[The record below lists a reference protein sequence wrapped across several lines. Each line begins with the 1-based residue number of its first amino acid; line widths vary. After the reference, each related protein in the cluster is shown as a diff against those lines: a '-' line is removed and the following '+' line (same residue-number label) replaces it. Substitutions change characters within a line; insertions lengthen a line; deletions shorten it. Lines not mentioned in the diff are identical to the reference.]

1 MRPIKPTLLPLLSV
15 ILLATSSCVN
25 TKKTTYFGDVP
36 ASLTVPNPAPEQQ
49 LIHPGDILA
58 IQVSSP
64 NPEATAMFNNNTTA
78 SLNGTNAVVSTGY
91 LVDPE
96 GFIQFPML
104 GKIKAGELSKRD
116 LTEQLRGQLT
126 ERKLLLDPVV
136 SIRFLNFRVT
146 VLGEVAHPQVVA
158 VPNEKI
164 SLLEALGAAG
174 DLTIYGRR
182 DNLLLIRDEG
192 GQKMLTRIDLNSKSL
207 LSSPYFY
214 LRNGDVLYAEPNK
227 ARVGA
232 ASNGRQILPIIL
244 SGLSF
249 VAIIVDRMTR

>member
-1 MRPIKPTLLPLLSV
+1 MRISNQLFLLLMGLLF
-15 ILLATSSCVN
+15 LTATSCVN
-25 TKKTTYFGDVP
+25 TRKTAYFVDVP
-36 ASLTVPNPAPEQQ
+36 KDLIVASPAPDQQ

-64 NPEATAMFNNNTTA
+64 NPEATTIFNNNSSTA
-78 SLNGTNAVVSTGY
+78 LNGTNAIEVTGY

-96 GFIQFPML
+96 GNIQFPML
-104 GKIKAGELSKRD
+104 GKIKAGMLTKRD
-116 LTEQLRGQLT
+116 LTDQIRNQLL
-126 ERKLLLDPVV
+126 ERKLLLEPVV

-146 VLGEVAHPQVVA
+146 VLGEVEHPQVVP
-158 VPNEKI
+158 VPSEKI
-164 SLLEALGAAG
+164 SILEALGAAG

-192 GQKMLTRIDLNSKSL
+192 GQKMLTRIDLNSKEL

-214 LRNGDVLYAEPNK
+214 LHNGDVLYAEPNK

-232 ASNGRQILPIIL
+232 ATNTRQLLPIIL

-249 VAIIVDRMTR
+249 VTIILDRLTR

>member
-1 MRPIKPTLLPLLSV
+1 MRFTNQFVLPLLGV
-15 ILLATSSCVN
+15 VLLTASSCVD
-25 TKKTTYFGDVP
+25 TKKTAYFVDVP
-36 ASLTVPNPAPEQQ
+36 KDLTMAAPLPEQQ

-64 NPEATAMFNNNTTA
+64 NPEATVIFNNNTTLP
-78 SLNGTNAVVSTGY
+78 LNGTNATMSTGY
-91 LVDPE
+91 LVDPD

-104 GKIKAGELSKRD
+104 GKVRAASLSKKD
-116 LTEQLRGQLT
+116 LTEQLRNALIQ
-126 ERKLLLDPVV
+126 KQLLLDPVV

-146 VLGEVAHPQVVA
+146 VLGEVGHPQVVP

-164 SLLEALGAAG
+164 SILEALGAAG

-192 GQKMLTRIDLNSKSL
+192 GQKTLVRIDLNSKEL
-207 LSSPYFY
+207 LSSPYYY

-232 ASNGRQILPIIL
+232 ATNARQILPIVL

-249 VAIIVDRMTR
+249 VAVLVDRLTR

>member
-1 MRPIKPTLLPLLSV
+1 MRLPKQPLIVALAALLLG
-15 ILLATSSCVN
+15 TSCVN
-25 TKKTTYFGDVP
+25 TKKTAYFIDVP
-36 ASLTVPNPAPEQQ
+36 ANLTVANPAPEQQ
-49 LIHPGDILA
+49 LIHPGDILS

-64 NPEATAMFNNNTTA
+64 NPEATVMFNNNATMPV
-78 SLNGTNAVVSTGY
+78 NGTNTLVATGY

-104 GKIKAGELSKRD
+104 GKIKAGELNKRD
-116 LTEQLRGQLT
+116 LTEALRNQLI
-126 ERKLLLDPVV
+126 EKKLLLDPVV

-146 VLGEVAHPQVVA
+146 VLGEVAHPQVVP

-164 SLLEALGAAG
+164 SILEALGAAG

-182 DNLLLIRDEG
+182 ENLLLIREEG
-192 GQKMLTRIDLNSKSL
+192 GQKILKRIDLNSKDL

-227 ARVGA
+227 ARVAA
-232 ASNGRQILPIIL
+232 ASNSRQILPIVL

-249 VAIIVDRMTR
+249 VAIILDRFTR

>member
-1 MRPIKPTLLPLLSV
+1 IEK
-15 ILLATSSCVN
+15 
-25 TKKTTYFGDVP
+25 
-36 ASLTVPNPAPEQQ
+36 
-49 LIHPGDILA
+49 
-58 IQVSSP
+58 
-64 NPEATAMFNNNTTA
+64 
-78 SLNGTNAVVSTGY
+78 
-91 LVDPE
+91 
-96 GFIQFPML
+96 
-104 GKIKAGELSKRD
+104 
-116 LTEQLRGQLT
+116 
-126 ERKLLLDPVV
+126 KLLLDPVV

-146 VLGEVAHPQVVA
+146 VLGEVGHPQVVP

-164 SLLEALGAAG
+164 SILEALGAAG

-192 GQKMLTRIDLNSKSL
+192 GQKTLTRIDLNSKAL

-227 ARVGA
+227 ARVGQA
-232 ASNGRQILPIIL
+232 TNARQILPIVL